1 MILKTDKNI
10 FVAFILNLTF
20 SIFELLGGLFTGS
33 IAILTDSIHDF
44 GDAISI
50 GVSYFLEKKSK
61 KKPNNKYTYGYLRY
75 SVFGSIITT
84 TILFVGSV
92 LVIFESIK
100 RILNPVEINYNGM
113 LILAIIGVI
122 VNIIATY
129 TTKEGESLNQKAVN
143 LHMLEDVLG
152 WVVVLIGSIIMKFTS
167 IAIIDPILSIFV
179 AIFILFHAAKYM
191 KQILDLF
198 LEKTPD
204 NINIDEIKQ
213 HLMSIN
219 GVQGVHHIH
228 VRSLDG
234 FKNFATLHIIV
245 KEYDSKIKNLV
256 KEELKEHNIGHST
269 IEMEL
274 NDEGCHDENCDIEPN
289 KTHTHHHNH
298 CH

>member
-1 MILKTDKNI
+1 MKTDKNI
-10 FVAFILNLTF
+10 LIAFILNLSF

-100 RILNPVEINYNGM
+100 RILNPVEINYTGM

-129 TTKEGESLNQKAVN
+129 TTREGDSLNQKAVN

-167 IAIIDPILSIFV
+167 IAIIDPILSIIV
-179 AIFILFHAAKYM
+179 AIFILFHATKYM

-204 NINIDEIKQ
+204 NVDIEEIKH
-213 HLMSIN
+213 HLMEIK
-219 GVQGVHHIH
+219 GVHGVHHIH

-234 FKNFATLHIIV
+234 YKNFATLHIIV
-245 KEYDSKIKNLV
+245 KEYDSQIKQRV
-256 KEELKEHNIGHST
+256 KEELEEHNIGHST

-274 NDEGCHDENCDIEPN
+274 VNEGCHDENCDIEAD
-289 KTHTHHHNH
+289 KKQTHHHNH
-298 CH
+298 IH

>member
-213 HLMSIN
+213 HLMQIN

-245 KEYDSKIKNLV
+245 NEYDSKIKNLV

-298 CH
+298 

>member
-152 WVVVLIGSIIMKFTS
+152 WVVVLVGAIVMNFTD
-167 IAIIDPILSIFV
+167 IKIIDPCMSIGVAVLILVTSLRNLKLVVDIFL
-179 AIFILFHAAKYM
+179 A
-191 KQILDLF
+191 
-198 LEKTPD
+198 KTPSD
-204 NINIDEIKQ
+204 VDIDELKE
-213 HLMSIN
+213 HLIAID
-219 GVQGVHHIH
+219 GVEDIHHIH
-228 VRSLDG
+228 VWSIDG
-234 FKNFATLHIIV
+234 YNNYATMHIVSKSEDIAKV
-245 KEYDSKIKNLV
+245 KKDIREELEEHNICHAILETETEACDD
-256 KEELKEHNIGHST
+256 KECHVELKEHEHG
-269 IEMEL
+269 
-274 NDEGCHDENCDIEPN
+274 
-289 KTHTHHHNH
+289 HHHH
-298 CH
+298 H

>member
-298 CH
+298 